1 MGPAPWGAS
10 CEGRRIS
17 AYSQGCRDITS
28 EGNIAMGAKK
38 AKQRELTTVIAAYKH
53 SPAKKLFAHPPQGV
67 GVDADAWGSDSRERI
82 GVDGLEDTLRKL
94 VQHSQGSP
102 RNSLGLPERQEIIA
116 KGALLM
122 ASSQNVGLCECHKWD
137 ELAVVCNFRSIKAGV
152 NAKVELYV
160 TAVCN
165 TRGEN
170 MGCLIAARVGVGARG

>member
-1 MGPAPWGAS
+1 MEIIHHRDHCQTVAYTLTIAS
-10 CEGRRIS
+10 GGWVLWLRLWRS
-17 AYSQGCRDITS
+17 DP
-28 EGNIAMGAKK
+28 
-38 AKQRELTTVIAAYKH
+38 RERT
-53 SPAKKLFAHPPQGV
+53 GV
-67 GVDADAWGSDSRERI
+67 GCYG
-82 GVDGLEDTLRKL
+82 DTLREL
-94 VQHSQGSP
+94 VGP
-102 RNSLGLPERQEIIA
+102 PERQEIIA

-165 TRGEN
+165 TRGVN